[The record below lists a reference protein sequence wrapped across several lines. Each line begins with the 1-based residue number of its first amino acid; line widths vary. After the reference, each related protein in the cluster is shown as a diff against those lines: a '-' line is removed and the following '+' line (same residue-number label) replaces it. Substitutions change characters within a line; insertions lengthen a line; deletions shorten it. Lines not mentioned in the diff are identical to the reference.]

1 MENVAKYCIVLYQT
15 VLISGKLIT
24 VIDESLSHYSELQ
37 QVKQVLPAMEF
48 GKKIS
53 VEREIGRM
61 GMAKFNNVIWDDS
74 GNFIIY
80 GSLLGIKMVNL
91 TTRKVSR
98 LLGQREHL
106 RCLNVALFQGKVKSL
121 AGTANTTEQE
131 ASDNPALIDQ
141 GTDPTLVAT
150 AFKKNRFYLFS
161 DRSSKDTSGIDNE
174 RDVFNE
180 KPSKEDIIAATEEKG
195 APRLYCEATIH
206 TTVGDIHLEL
216 FPKECPKTVENFCV
230 HARNAYFNGHIFHRV
245 IKQFMIQTGDPLGT
259 GTGGESIWGGE
270 FEDEFSPKLRHDRP
284 YTVSFTLHFVI

>member
-1 MENVAKYCIVLYQT
+1 M
-15 VLISGKLIT
+15 
-24 VIDESLSHYSELQ
+24 IDESLSHYSELQ

-141 GTDPTLVAT
+141 GTDPTLVAS

-161 DRSSKDTSGIDNE
+161 KRQ
-174 RDVFNE
+174 
-180 KPSKEDIIAATEEKG
+180 
-195 APRLYCEATIH
+195 
-206 TTVGDIHLEL
+206 
-216 FPKECPKTVENFCV
+216 PKLWLKKTV
-230 HARNAYFNGHIFHRV
+230 ARR
-245 IKQFMIQTGDPLGT
+245 
-259 GTGGESIWGGE
+259 
-270 FEDEFSPKLRHDRP
+270 
-284 YTVSFTLHFVI
+284 